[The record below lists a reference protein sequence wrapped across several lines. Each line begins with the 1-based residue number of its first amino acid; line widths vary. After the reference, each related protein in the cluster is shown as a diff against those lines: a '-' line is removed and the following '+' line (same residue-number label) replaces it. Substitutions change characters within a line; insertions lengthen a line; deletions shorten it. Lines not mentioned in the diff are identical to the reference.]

1 MNIDMWIGHRD
12 ARGGK
17 GFLKSVQHV
26 VIAGPIV
33 LRTRPEAQDIL
44 DRIVAIGDDVCLDR
58 PVAECLFVR
67 CGSGAERRAEGIYRI
82 TSTRRTASLVTLM
95 MLPAVI

>member
-44 DRIVAIGDDVCLDR
+44 DRIVAIALYNTETQKNLL
-58 PVAECLFVR
+58 AKKF
-67 CGSGAERRAEGIYRI
+67 
-82 TSTRRTASLVTLM
+82 
-95 MLPAVI
+95 

>member
-58 PVAECLFVR
+58 PVAECLFMR
-67 CGSGAERRAEGIYRI
+67 CGSGAERRADGIYRI
-82 TSTRRTASLVTLM
+82 VNAIFLWVSISY
-95 MLPAVI
+95 